1 MRALLLAMLAP
12 AVTVPCGCLDPL
24 LPDIWDPDEDGYGGD
39 LDCDHD
45 DPLRNAMLAEDCFDG
60 IDNDCDGQIDE
71 DDADDCW
78 DLDGDG
84 VMGSGHGPDCD
95 DRDASVYPGAT
106 ELCDGKDNDCSGYDS
121 EQETFVP
128 DVQEDGDRDHHLDC
142 SRLDASHQQPES
154 DLAEDVLGFED
165 CDDDDRNT
173 YPGAPELCGDEI
185 RNDCEAGDDE
195 ACEPIRGPLLLED
208 AHAIFVGEEDFE
220 QAGISVDGAGD
231 LDGDGFADLLI
242 GARTQLGSDRGKV
255 YVEYGPR
262 AGENPLAT
270 ADVRWIGEKDD
281 LAGSSVSGGADI
293 DGDGYLDLVAG
304 APSAFDTAT
313 DYSGDVYA
321 VFGPDF
327 LGGELTE
334 TAGTLY
340 LGVEVDDYAGRS
352 VSTGDVDDDGRDDVL
367 IGAYQASFDGVIT
380 GGAYLFLGRVPSGEV
395 AMDAADT
402 IFRGDQQGDTAGWA
416 VSCAGSVDGAGNAD
430 VLIGSDASWD
440 GRGVVYLY
448 PGPVASG
455 ELGPA
460 DAEVVWTGDQPGD
473 NLGYALATGGDAN
486 GDGIG
491 DLLIGAPGASGTGAV
506 YLVLG
511 PVAAGASLAEADARI
526 SGVDSGERAGSAVA
540 FAGDVDCREHHEILV
555 GAPNAYSETGVVYL
569 LGGSEVEP
577 LTGEFSLFDRRDAVL
592 SGESAGDSAGIS
604 VAGAGDVNGDG
615 CDDIL
620 IGSANAREYRG
631 TVYLF
636 YGGQAAE

>member
-1 MRALLLAMLAP
+1 MRAQWLAVVALA
-12 AVTVPCGCLDPL
+12 ATVPCGCLDPL

-45 DPLRNAMLAEDCFDG
+45 DPLRNAMLPEDCFDG
-60 IDNDCDGQIDE
+60 IDNDCDGQTDE

-106 ELCDGKDNDCSGYDS
+106 ELCDGKDNDCSGYDAALDA
-121 EQETFVP
+121 FVP
-128 DVQEDGDRDHHLDC
+128 EVEEDRDRDRHLDC
-142 SRLDASHQQPES
+142 SRLDAAHQQPE
-154 DLAEDVLGFED
+154 DDVAEDVLGFED

-173 YPGAPELCGDEI
+173 YPGAPELCGDQV
-185 RNDCEAGDDE
+185 RNDCEDGEDQV
-195 ACEPIRGPLLLED
+195 CEPIRGSLLLED
-208 AHAIFVGEEDFE
+208 AHAIFVGEDDFE

-231 LDGDGFADLLI
+231 LNGDGFADLLI
-242 GARTQLGSDRGKV
+242 GARTQLDLDTGKV

-262 AGENPLAT
+262 AGTNELAT
-270 ADVRWIGEKDD
+270 ADVRWVGETDD
-281 LAGSSVSGGADI
+281 LAGSSVSGGADL
-293 DGDGYLDLVAG
+293 DGDGHLDLVAG
-304 APSAFDTAT
+304 APAAFDTAT
-313 DYSGDVYA
+313 DLSGDVYA
-321 VFGPDF
+321 LYGPDF
-327 LGGELTE
+327 EGGELVDR
-334 TAGTLY
+334 AGTLF

-352 VSTGDVDDDGRDDVL
+352 VSTGDVDDDGRSDVL
-367 IGAYQASFDGVIT
+367 IGAYQASFEGVIT
-380 GGAYLFLGRVPSGEV
+380 GGAYLFLGRGPSGDV
-395 AMDAADT
+395 PMDEADT
-402 IFRGDQQGDTAGWA
+402 AFRGDQQGDSTGWA
-416 VSCAGSVDGAGNAD
+416 VSCEGSVDGVGPAD
-430 VLIGSDASWD
+430 VLIGSDASD
-440 GRGVVYLY
+440 GARGRVYLY

-473 NLGYALATGGDAN
+473 DLGYALATGGDAN

-511 PVAAGASLAEADARI
+511 PVEAGDSLADAAARI
-526 SGVDSGERAGSAVA
+526 SGVDGGDRAGSSVD
-540 FAGDVDCREHHEILV
+540 FAGDVDCSGHHEILV
-555 GAPNAYSETGVVYL
+555 GAPNAYSETGLVYL
-569 LGGSEVEP
+569 LGGSEAEP

-604 VAGAGDVNGDG
+604 VSGAGDVNGDG

-631 TVYLF
+631 AVYLL